1 MELTE
6 KQIATKRA
14 IVKHLLEE
22 KEASYKNMMEAQTS
36 DLESAE
42 ESNEDQDHVFD
53 DGNVGQSLDRVAAR
67 SSVVEALQND
77 ITLLRGIES
86 IVPTEEVQLGDIIET
101 DRGNFFVAVPAGD
114 FVVDGVHY
122 HGISASSPLF
132 QALKGKHNGDKVVVN
147 GNIFVLKNSY

>member
-1 MELTE
+1 MQLTE
-6 KQIATKRA
+6 EQIETKRA
-14 IVKHLLEE
+14 IVKHLLKE
-22 KEASYKNMMEAQTS
+22 KEASYNNMMRAQNS

-53 DGNVGQSLDRVAAR
+53 DGKVGESLDRVDAR
-67 SSVVEALQND
+67 SSVVESLQHD

-86 IVPTEEVQLGDIIET
+86 IEPTEEVQLGDVIET

-122 HGISASSPLF
+122 HGISAASPLF
-132 QALKGKHNGDKVVVN
+132 QALKGRHNGDKVEVN